1 MLNSMNEI
9 PTSSII
15 RMSSLEQKN
24 QNRSLKD
31 SVVRMEEKE
40 GLKNNNKR
48 LANYF
53 KKQGEIEKEIQ
64 DLRNQLQAAK
74 DEIDLRYNDYET
86 DFENQLEQRNEELK
100 LARQNLLK
108 QDLDCKKLQQSLLE
122 GEKEQN
128 HLLADVKSLKKKNE
142 NLSNEIERFVKK
154 INESKSVRELIE
166 KSINNLHQEIQLIAE
181 SSTENLNRIENENL
195 RIVGLQFEIES
206 LSETYL
212 KQEQFYQEKLAEI
225 RKVQIERDDLFEQEL
240 KNRFQELQTDFIITS
255 NRDQENKVNEIK
267 KDLQRKN
274 ANYLKK
280 LKDDL
285 HKTSSNN
292 KLKECKLDS
301 LQTQIRKQSLKIDEM
316 LQNEDKLCDQI
327 DELNVQVEK
336 ARKEKQ
342 GLVEEKDRLISELKE
357 NLNLKL
363 KENQMAI
370 DIKNQFEDEI
380 RIYGNLL
387 DQQENR
393 VRPTYRYKK
402 KIGRRSK

>member
-301 LQTQIRKQSLKIDEM
+301 LKTQIRNK
-316 LQNEDKLCDQI
+316 
-327 DELNVQVEK
+327 V
-336 ARKEKQ
+336 
-342 GLVEEKDRLISELKE
+342 
-357 NLNLKL
+357 
-363 KENQMAI
+363 
-370 DIKNQFEDEI
+370 
-380 RIYGNLL
+380 
-387 DQQENR
+387 
-393 VRPTYRYKK
+393 
-402 KIGRRSK
+402 